1 MIFQW
6 YLFVIL
12 FGIYAFSKMSN
23 QIYEVTILDEQETRV
38 KWFPVLVLVA
48 VLTYVAATRESSF
61 GDTSAY
67 MGMFRRASSSLAD
80 IPSVLTEDG
89 KDRGFSVFTI
99 LVKHLIGNNVE
110 LFFGIIA
117 GFCLICVLGV
127 YRQHSCNF
135 FMTVFLFLASGEYVQ
150 WTHNGIRQFI
160 AVAMIFAATD
170 LLIQKRYIPYF
181 SVILF
186 ASLFHASALIMIPMS
201 FVVQGKPWNRKT
213 VLFIMA
219 VLIAISSVDA
229 LTGTITSLMENTQY
243 SNEVNQF
250 LRTDGTHVLR
260 VLVFCIPPVMSL
272 IFRKWCPEGDP
283 LYDLSVNMSIASM
296 GTYIVS
302 MFTSGIFIGRMPV
315 YFSLYNYMLLPSI
328 IQRTFEK
335 RSTNLV
341 YLLVMGCY
349 MVYYYYQMHVV
360 WGLG

>member
-12 FGIYAFSKMSN
+12 FVVYLFAR
-23 QIYEVTILDEQETRV
+23 ETKQYYLVPVAGTKEIRYR
-38 KWFPVLVLVA
+38 WLPVLVIAA
-48 VLTYVAATRESSF
+48 VLTYVAATRPGAI
-61 GDTSAY
+61 GDTYAY
-67 MGMFRRASSSLAD
+67 MSGYRRTSGNLAD
-80 IPSVLTEDG
+80 IPAAFFDDG
-89 KDRGFSVFTI
+89 KDRGFTVFNI
-99 LVKHLIGNNVE
+99 IIKHFIGYRVE
-110 LFFGIIA
+110 LYFGIIA
-117 GFCLICVLGV
+117 GFCLLCVLGA
-127 YRQHSCNF
+127 YRKHSSSF

-170 LLIQKRYIPYF
+170 LLLQKRYIHYYA
-181 SVILF
+181 VVLF

-201 FVVQGKPWNRKT
+201 IVVQGKPWNAKT
-213 VLFIMA
+213 VLFILA
-219 VLIAISSVDA
+219 VLISVTSVDT
-229 LTGTITSLMENTQY
+229 LTGAITSLMENTQY
-243 SNEVNQF
+243 ANEVNQF
-250 LRTDGTHVLR
+250 LGTSGTNVLR

-272 IFRKWCPEGDP
+272 IFRRWCPEGDP

-335 RSTNLV
+335 RSAKLV
-341 YLLVMGCY
+341 WLMVMGCY

-360 WGLG
+360 WGI